1 MERLDLLASAPSTNL
16 GAETLEQH
24 EEYVMKA
31 NEMLAVAAPRFLL
44 RFQSLFHSGRALVF
58 PCDAQGCVFL
68 DALSEKAREN
78 YLFAR
83 AVVGHEYATPVV
95 LAAD

>member
-1 MERLDLLASAPSTNL
+1 MNKHCMSANT
-16 GAETLEQH
+16 
-24 EEYVMKA
+24 K
-31 NEMLAVAAPRFLL
+31 FLL

-58 PCDAQGCVFL
+58 PCDAHGDVPL

-83 AVVGHEYATPVV
+83 AVVGHEYASPVV
-95 LAAD
+95 LACD